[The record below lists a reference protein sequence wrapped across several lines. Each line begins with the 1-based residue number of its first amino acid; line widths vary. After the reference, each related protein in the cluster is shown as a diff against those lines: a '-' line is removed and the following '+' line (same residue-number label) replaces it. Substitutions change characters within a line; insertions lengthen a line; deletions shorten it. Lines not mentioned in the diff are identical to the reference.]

1 MAGYVSGYLIVAA
14 DWNIGLNFEFFGA
27 RPRSKRR
34 VGEFFSA
41 GKKLQWRC
49 VRFAAGGVFFC
60 KNFFARRCKSNA
72 ELRNCV
78 AMAGASSSRRLRRK
92 PLELE
97 GDSQIPPH
105 FLFKLCAALAARI
118 WRFLRLKKTLKVSG
132 RAEGIRTPDP
142 LVPNQM
148 RYQTALPPAL
158 CRPLRG
164 PGIVAKKQTICG
176 HL

>member
-1 MAGYVSGYLIVAA
+1 MRALGVKEGLENFLARVKNFNGGAFALPQAG
-14 DWNIGLNFEFFGA
+14 
-27 RPRSKRR
+27 
-34 VGEFFSA
+34 
-41 GKKLQWRC
+41 C
-49 VRFAAGGVFFC
+49 FFC
-60 KNFFARRCKSNA
+60 KIFFARRCKSNA

-78 AMAGASSSRRLRRK
+78 AMAGAGSSRRLRRK

-158 CRPLRG
+158 CRPLRE

>member
-1 MAGYVSGYLIVAA
+1 MRALGVKE
-14 DWNIGLNFEFFGA
+14 GLESFLARVKNFNGGAFALSQAECFF
-27 RPRSKRR
+27 R
-34 VGEFFSA
+34 
-41 GKKLQWRC
+41 
-49 VRFAAGGVFFC
+49 

-105 FLFKLCAALAARI
+105 FLFKLRAALAARI